1 MPQGELVQWNDSRGF
16 GFIRATDGQRYFVHI
31 SNVGR
36 IATRPREG
44 DLVSFAAGKS
54 RDGRLEARSV
64 SIQGANP
71 KPSAEALRRGVEP
84 SVNIGWRFIL
94 AGLLAFALMAGALL
108 GHVPWLFT
116 GLYAG
121 MGLISLLLYGTD
133 KRFAEQ
139 RKWRISEATL
149 LGIDLCFGIMGGLIG
164 QQVYRHKTRKQAY
177 VATTLLITGVHLLWL
192 GGLALGFIDPAALAN
207 IFPDLVSAFS

>member
-31 SNVGR
+31 SNVDR

-94 AGLLAFALMAGALL
+94 VGLLATALAAGVLL
-108 GHVPWLFT
+108 GHVPWP
-116 GLYAG
+116 
-121 MGLISLLLYGTD
+121 LISFYAVVGVISFLLYGTD

-149 LGIDLCFGIMGGLIG
+149 LGIDLCFGILGGLIG
-164 QQVYRHKTRKQAY
+164 QEIYRHKTRKQGY
-177 VATTLLITGVHLLWL
+177 VTTTLLIAGVHLLWL
-192 GGLALGFIDPAALAN
+192 GALALGFLDTFALTN
-207 IFPDLVSAFS
+207 ILPDLMNAFS

>member
-1 MPQGELVQWNDSRGF
+1 MPQGELVQWKDSRGF

-31 SNVGR
+31 SNIGR
-36 IATRPREG
+36 ISTRPREG

-64 SIQGANP
+64 AIQGANP
-71 KPSAEALRRGVEP
+71 KPSAEALKRGVEP

-94 AGLLAFALMAGALL
+94 AGLLALALVSGVLL
-108 GHVPWLFT
+108 GHVPWLLI
-116 GLYAG
+116 GLYAV
-121 MGLISLLLYGTD
+121 MGLISFLLYGSD

-139 RKWRISEATL
+139 RRWRISEATL

-177 VATTLLITGVHLLWL
+177 VATTLLIASAHLLCL
-192 GGLALGFIDPAALAN
+192 GALALGFIDPNALAN
-207 IFPDLVSAFS
+207 ILPGLMNAVS